1 MPEDQIEEFAARYTA
16 AWCSHNAPS
25 VATYFDENGSL
36 TINNG
41 KPNVGR
47 VAIAEAAQEFMTAFP
62 DLIIQMNG
70 LDFEGEQVI
79 YRCTLTGTNTG
90 PGGTGNAVRIS
101 GFEKWTMS
109 PNGLV
114 AESSGNFDAADY
126 ERQLEHGVIRA
137 SE

>member
-1 MPEDQIEEFAARYTA
+1 MPGDQIEEFAARYTA

-79 YRCTLTGTNTG
+79 YRWTLTGTNTG

-126 ERQLEHGVIRA
+126 ERQLEHGVIRT

>member
-41 KPNVGR
+41 KLNVGR
-47 VAIAEAAQEFMTAFP
+47 VAIAEAVQEFMTAFP
-62 DLIIQMNG
+62 DLIIQMKG

-79 YRCTLTGTNTG
+79 YRWTLTGTNTG
-90 PGGTGNAVRIS
+90 PGGTGNAVRVS

-109 PNGLV
+109 PDGLI
-114 AESSGNFDAADY
+114 AESSGNYDEVEY
-126 ERQLEHGVIRA
+126 ERQLEEGVDCA
-137 SE
+137 Q

>member
-1 MPEDQIEEFAARYTA
+1 MPKNQLEEFAARYTA

-62 DLIIQMNG
+62 NLIIQMNG

-79 YRCTLTGTNTG
+79 YRWTLTGTNTG

-109 PNGLV
+109 PDGLI
-114 AESSGNFDAADY
+114 AESSGNYDEVEY
-126 ERQLEHGVIRA
+126 ERQLEEGVDCA
-137 SE
+137 Q

>member
-1 MPEDQIEEFAARYTA
+1 MPEDRIEEFAARYTA

-47 VAIAEAAQEFMTAFP
+47 VAIAEAVQEFMTAFP

-70 LDFEGEQVI
+70 LDFEGERVI
-79 YRCTLTGTNTG
+79 YRWTLTGTYSG

-109 PNGLV
+109 PDGLI
-114 AESSGNFDAADY
+114 AESSGNYDEVEY
-126 ERQLEHGVIRA
+126 ERQLEEGVDCA
-137 SE
+137 Q

>member
-79 YRCTLTGTNTG
+79 YRWTLTGTNTG

-101 GFEKWTMS
+101 GYEKWTMG
-109 PNGLV
+109 PDGLV
-114 AESSGNFDAADY
+114 AESSGNFNAEEY
-126 ERQLEHGVIRA
+126 EQQLAGG
-137 SE
+137 SSGPN